1 MYDNIAIIT
10 ENVLQ
15 SSKSYSLDLI
25 LGYLK
30 YLIKGWVWEQILKI
44 YRISCNYN
52 ELQLER

>member
-1 MYDNIAIIT
+1 MYDNVAIIT

-15 SSKSYSLDLI
+15 SPKSYSLDLI

-44 YRISCNYN
+44 YRISYNYN
-52 ELQLER
+52 ELKLER

>member
-1 MYDNIAIIT
+1 MYDNVAIIT

-15 SSKSYSLDLI
+15 SPKSYSLDLI

-52 ELQLER
+52 ELKLER